1 MIAFLLAFLGAL
13 LMGAGAPLYK
23 KCTERVGKISL
34 EKFMQNPW
42 RMISS
47 IVFNLPFFIAVACG
61 VGGWILWVSGLSN
74 LEAMVA
80 GPTLA
85 AMYLT
90 NLAIARL
97 YLGEKLTRREGWGLA
112 IIVLGIIVLA
122 LAGGVSPGG

>member
-1 MIAFLLAFLGAL
+1 
-13 LMGAGAPLYK
+13 MGAGAPLYK

>member
-1 MIAFLLAFLGAL
+1 MIAFFLAFLGAL

-34 EKFMQNPW
+34 EKFIQNPW

-47 IVFNLPFFIAVACG
+47 IVFNLPFFIAVTCG

>member
-1 MIAFLLAFLGAL
+1 
-13 LMGAGAPLYK
+13 MGAGAPLYK

-47 IVFNLPFFIAVACG
+47 IVFNPPFFIAVACG

>member
-42 RMISS
+42 RMVSS

>member
-42 RMISS
+42 RMVSS

-74 LEAMVA
+74 LETMVA